1 MALTVVGTDR
11 DEVRDRLR
19 RALGDGRDVEEA
31 LVQAGDR
38 WLVGTVDDV
47 VERLAAYHDAGVSR
61 VMLQQLDHADSE
73 QTALIGD
80 RLVPAVRK

>member
-1 MALTVVGTDR
+1 
-11 DEVRDRLR
+11 
-19 RALGDGRDVEEA
+19 
-31 LVQAGDR
+31 
-38 WLVGTVDDV
+38 
-47 VERLAAYHDAGVSR
+47 LAAYDDAGVSR

>member
-1 MALTVVGTDR
+1 
-11 DEVRDRLR
+11 LR
-19 RALGDGRDVEEA
+19 RVLGEGRDVEEA
-31 LVQAGDR
+31 LARAGDR
-38 WLVGTVDDV
+38 WLVGTVDEV
-47 VERLAAYHDAGVSR
+47 VERLAAYDDAGVSR